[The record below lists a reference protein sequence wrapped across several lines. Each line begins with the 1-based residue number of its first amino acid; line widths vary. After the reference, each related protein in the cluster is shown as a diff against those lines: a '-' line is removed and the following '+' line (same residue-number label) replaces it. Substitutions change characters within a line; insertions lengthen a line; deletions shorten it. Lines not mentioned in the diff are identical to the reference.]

1 MNDQDSVYRQ
11 YPHSVG
17 AEKAVLSVLMQ
28 HTELWDESGDM
39 VPEWF
44 YLPANALLFTAIS
57 EAREKGLDFEL
68 VSFNQ
73 LLLDTG
79 RSTET
84 GGMSYLADIY
94 TYQPSPSHFQSHLE
108 ILRIKYACRKAISAA
123 NAITEK
129 AYEAPE
135 GSELID
141 ITSAPITEIH
151 EIITGS
157 KPAPNAK
164 EIARK
169 WFENYQKLITG
180 EKIPMGIKTGIWEI
194 DDALRGLQP
203 GMMGVISARS
213 SGGKST
219 LATQIMCGVA
229 SPETPAIYLPLEGT
243 IDAAY
248 TRCMIQVSRLE
259 AAAITSPCEYAQLN
273 NRSTISKEEKELVEK
288 ALRRIVKGGFHFDP
302 PANRKIQTIISTIR
316 RAYRKHGIKVAF
328 VDYVQLIRGERGLS
342 KEQEIMGI
350 SNAIQ
355 ELAAELNIFICVMSQ
370 ENDNGDTKH
379 AKAIEEDSD
388 WTISVVQEQ
397 DKKSDNYKAH
407 KHILIT
413 KDRHNGKGG
422 EKLPLILDRKHVRFV
437 TGQYKDETKNKSKR
451 IADF

>member
-1 MNDQDSVYRQ
+1 MNDQDSIYRA
-11 YPHSVG
+11 YPHAG
-17 AEKAVLSVLMQ
+17 GTEKAVLSVLMQ
-28 HTELWDESGDM
+28 HTEFWDESGDI

-44 YLPANALLFTAIS
+44 YLPANALIFTAM
-57 EAREKGLDFEL
+57 RESRDKGLTFEL

-73 LLLDTG
+73 MLLDTG

-84 GGMSYLADIY
+84 GGIAYLAEIY
-94 TYQPSPSHFQSHLE
+94 TYQPTPSHFHAHLD
-108 ILRIKYACRKAISAA
+108 ILRIKYACRKTILVA

-129 AYEAPE
+129 AYEAPD
-135 GSELID
+135 GAELID
-141 ITSAPITEIH
+141 ITSTPITEIH

-164 EIARK
+164 DIARR

-180 EKIPMGIKTGIWEI
+180 EKMPMGIKTGIWEI
-194 DDALRGLQP
+194 DDALRGLHL

-229 SPETPAIYLPLEGT
+229 SLETPAIYLPLEGT

-248 TRCMIQVSRLE
+248 TRCMIQITRLE

-273 NRSTISKEEKELVEK
+273 HRARISKEEEKLVGQ
-288 ALRRIVKGGFHFDP
+288 ALRKIISGGFHFDP

-316 RAYRKHGIKVAF
+316 RAVRKHGIKVAF
-328 VDYVQLIRGERGLS
+328 VDYVQLIRGEKGLS

-350 SNAIQ
+350 SNTIQ

-370 ENDNGDTKH
+370 ENENGDTKH

-388 WTISVVQEQ
+388 WTLSIVQGQ
-397 DKKSDNYKAH
+397 DKKKEDYKEH

-422 EKLPLILDRKHVRFV
+422 ERLPLILDRKHVRFV
-437 TGQYKDETKNKSKR
+437 TKTFTEEIKSKK
-451 IADF
+451 ISDF

>member
-1 MNDQDSVYRQ
+1 MSDQDSVYRPF
-11 YPHSVG
+11 PHAG
-17 AEKAVLSVLMQ
+17 GTEKAVLSVLMQ
-28 HTELWDESGDM
+28 FPELWDESGDI

-44 YLPANALLFTAIS
+44 YLPANALIFDAM
-57 EAREKGLDFEL
+57 RESRDKGLAFEL

-73 LLLDTG
+73 YLLDTG
-79 RSTET
+79 RSTAT
-84 GGMSYLADIY
+84 GGISYLCELY
-94 TYQPSPSHFQSHLE
+94 SYQPTPGHFQAHLD
-108 ILRIKYACRKAISAA
+108 ILRIKYACRKAILAA

-135 GSELID
+135 SSELID

-169 WFENYQKLITG
+169 WFENYQKLISG
-180 EKIPMGIKTGIWEI
+180 EKMPMGIKTGIWEI
-194 DDALRGLQP
+194 DDALRGLHL

-229 SPETPAIYLPLEGT
+229 SIETPAIYLPLEGT

-248 TRCMIQVSRLE
+248 TRCMIQTSRLE
-259 AAAITSPCEYAQLN
+259 AEAITSPCEYAQLN
-273 NRSTISKEEKELVEK
+273 HRTRISKEEEKLVGK
-288 ALRRIVKGGFHFDP
+288 ALRQIVSGGFHFDP
-302 PANRKIQTIISTIR
+302 PANRKIQTIVSTIR
-316 RAYRKHGIKVAF
+316 RAARKHGIKVAF

-350 SNAIQ
+350 SNTLQ

-388 WTISVVQEQ
+388 WTLSIVQEQ
-397 DKKSDNYKAH
+397 DKKSQNYKAH

-422 EKLPLILDRKHVRFV
+422 ERLPLILDRKHVRFV
-437 TGQYKDETKNKSKR
+437 TGQFTDEPKTKSKR